1 MKPKPNISKLL
12 IATLLLLIATYTM
25 SAFKPVR
32 EPVKTLN
39 DSSLYLHSKSVM
51 PYTPHYQVLG
61 SLIGI
66 DRIIKRDNLTPYP
79 ELNRIIWY
87 ESNNNHLAQN
97 PYSSAY
103 GYCQIILST
112 RALIEKQIGNI
123 DWQSPGEQLEACEWL
138 YLNHNPS
145 REWAE
150 TEYLWK

>member
-1 MKPKPNISKLL
+1 MKPLKLFL
-12 IATLLLLIATYTM
+12 IAIMLIIGIYTV
-25 SAFKPVR
+25 SSNTRTSEAHS
-32 EPVKTLN
+32 LSID
-39 DSSLYLHSKSVM
+39 DSSLYLRSNYPPFTIESHI
-51 PYTPHYQVLG
+51 LG

-66 DRIIKRDNLTPYP
+66 ERIIKQANLTPND

-123 DWQSPGEQLEACEWL
+123 DWQSPEEQLEACEWL